1 MTDQANTN
9 PDPQAPQGADDTT
22 GKPRAIDLLQ
32 KIKAGHTGPTKI
44 SVVDRRLIVEM
55 LMTDGATVPEI
66 AKILD
71 VSERTVKRDKQG
83 IRAANAIERDPKLV
97 GQMVGRLST
106 EVDTATQR
114 IRRAIRDPRAT
125 PAVKVDGEHRCY
137 QILSDYFRH
146 LERIG
151 FVPTVVQEIR
161 GDLTHH
167 FAEPPAFDEIQK
179 EAARIEQIARDVG
192 AVDPQTTVMIDE
204 MRDQVARLA
213 VGERLEQLSNAVDP
227 EAETDHVNKDNET

>member
-9 PDPQAPQGADDTT
+9 PNPQAPRGEDDTT

-114 IRRAIRDPRAT
+114 IRRAIRDPRTT

-146 LERIG
+146 LQRIE
-151 FVPTVVQEIR
+151 FVPTAVQEIR

-167 FAEPPAFDEIQK
+167 FAEPPGLDELQQ
-179 EAARIEQIARDVG
+179 EVSRIEQIGRDVG
-192 AVDPQTTVMIDE
+192 AVDPQTTALIVE
-204 MRDQVARLA
+204 MRDQMARLA
-213 VGERLEQLSNAVDP
+213 LGEKLEKLSDAVAP
-227 EAETDHVNKDNET
+227 SIETDPLIEDNET

>member
-9 PDPQAPQGADDTT
+9 PDQQAPRGEADTT

-32 KIKAGHTGPTKI
+32 KIKAGHTDPESIRK
-44 SVVDRRLIVEM
+44 VDRHLIVEM
-55 LMTDGATVPEI
+55 LMADCATVPEI
-66 AKILD
+66 AKILV
-71 VSERTVKRDKQG
+71 VSERTVKRDKKE
-83 IRAANAIERDPKLV
+83 IRAANAIERDPNLV

-137 QILSDYFRH
+137 QIFSDFFRH
-146 LERIG
+146 LQRIG
-151 FVPTVVQEIR
+151 FVPTAVQEIR

-192 AVDPQTTVMIDE
+192 AVDPQTTALIVE
-204 MRDQVARLA
+204 MRDQMARLA
-213 VGERLEQLSNAVDP
+213 LGEKLEKLSDAVAP
-227 EAETDHVNKDNET
+227 SIETDHVNKDNET

>member
-9 PDPQAPQGADDTT
+9 PDPQAPQGEDDTT

-44 SVVDRRLIVEM
+44 RVVDRRLVVEM

-66 AKILD
+66 AKIMD

-106 EVDTATQR
+106 EADTATQR

-137 QILSDYFRH
+137 QIFSDFFRH
-146 LERIG
+146 LQRIG
-151 FVPTVVQEIR
+151 FLPTAVQEIH

-192 AVDPQTTVMIDE
+192 AVDPQTTAMFDE
-204 MRDQVARLA
+204 MRDQMARLA
-213 VGERLEQLSNAVDP
+213 LGEKLEKLSDAVAP
-227 EAETDHVNKDNET
+227 SIETDHLIEDNET

>member
-9 PDPQAPQGADDTT
+9 PDPQAPQGEDDTT

-44 SVVDRRLIVEM
+44 RVVDRRLVVEM

-66 AKILD
+66 AKIMD
-71 VSERTVKRDKQG
+71 VSERTVKRDRQG
-83 IRAANAIERDPKLV
+83 IRAANAIDRDPNLV

-146 LERIG
+146 LQRIG
-151 FVPTVVQEIR
+151 FVPTAVQEIR

-167 FAEPPAFDEIQK
+167 FAEPPGLDEMRQ
-179 EAARIEQIARDVG
+179 EVDRIEQISRHMAAG
-192 AVDPQTTVMIDE
+192 DPQITAMIAKTRDE
-204 MRDQVARLA
+204 MTRLA
-213 VGERLEQLSNAVDP
+213 VVEQLEQLSDAIDP
-227 EAETDHVNKDNET
+227 DTETDHVTKDNET